1 MVNTLDEALR
11 VLKNEIRKH
20 KPLSVSLTASPEVL
34 VAEMGERGV
43 RPDVVVVDFAPG
55 VSSWAANHGWS
66 EVVLEAASATELRAL
81 DGRLLEVF
89 AEDVVRRRWVQRIGQ
104 YQRTGNVRVVWLT
117 DEERAALIPA

>member
-1 MVNTLDEALR
+1 
-11 VLKNEIRKH
+11 
-20 KPLSVSLTASPEVL
+20 
-34 VAEMGERGV
+34 
-43 RPDVVVVDFAPG
+43 
-55 VSSWAANHGWS
+55 
-66 EVVLEAASATELRAL
+66 VVLEAVSATELRAL